1 MYINIYYIYIQ
12 MTENKI
18 YYTESIKK
26 AIKKYRETH
35 RDKYNKYE
43 NEYMKKK
50 MEDPV
55 FAEARREKMA
65 EYSRSYYQKKREE
78 KLASGHVP
86 KPVGRP
92 KKIVVED
99 LGELEN

>member
-35 RDKYNKYE
+35 REKYNKYE

-65 EYSRSYYQKKREE
+65 EYSRNYYQKKREE
-78 KLASGHVP
+78 KLANGFIP

-99 LGELEN
+99 LGEN